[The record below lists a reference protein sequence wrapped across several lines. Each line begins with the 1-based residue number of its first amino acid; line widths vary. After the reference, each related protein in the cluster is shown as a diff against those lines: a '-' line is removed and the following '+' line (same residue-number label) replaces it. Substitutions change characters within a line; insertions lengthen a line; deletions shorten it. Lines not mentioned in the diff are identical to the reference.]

1 MKKVKIEMK
10 KKELYEMLKAELY
23 PKVRKDLEESMM
35 MQKTLTLRDSQQT
48 GGDMGMEDAAGCA
61 TTPHKSS

>member
-23 PKVRKDLEESMM
+23 PKVQKDLEESMM

-48 GGDMGMEDAAGCA
+48 
-61 TTPHKSS
+61 